1 MIDTVLFHIDALTG
15 EDVAHPEETSQD
27 NLLEGVDAIAGAL
40 VEAFLVRDGATKYL
54 LLFDEFLQVS
64 SDSSHKP

>member
-15 EDVAHPEETSQD
+15 EDVAHPEETSQGS
-27 NLLEGVDAIAGAL
+27 LLEGVDAIAGAL
-40 VEAFLVRDGATKYL
+40 VEAFLVRDGTTKYL

-64 SDSSHKP
+64 LNSTYE